1 MTPVPLDARFHVARD
16 VQSRRFH
23 EEVVVLDLR
32 RGEYFSLNEVG
43 ARVWD
48 ALSSGTT
55 LREVIETL
63 AVDYDTSVTQLSV
76 DVLAVVEDLLRR
88 ELVVQGD

>member
-48 ALSSGTT
+48 ALSSGAT